1 MRLLFYFLL
10 AYSHMMAGIMR
21 GAGKATVPM
30 LVMLICWCLIRVT
43 YITIAV
49 RIYPVIDVI
58 FWAYPLTWSL
68 SSLLF
73 TVYYRKAD
81 WIHQQADR
89 SLRA

>member
-1 MRLLFYFLL
+1 MKKALNSQKVAPFVFVLPFVLSLL
-10 AYSHMMAGIMR
+10 
-21 GAGKATVPM
+21 
-30 LVMLICWCLIRVT
+30 
-43 YITIAV
+43 
-49 RIYPVIDVI
+49 I

>member
-1 MRLLFYFLL
+1 
-10 AYSHMMAGIMR
+10 
-21 GAGKATVPM
+21 
-30 LVMLICWCLIRVT
+30 MLICWCLIRVT

-73 TVYYRKAD
+73 TIYYRKVD
-81 WIHQQADR
+81 WIHQKADCEYPR
-89 SLRA
+89 D

>member
-1 MRLLFYFLL
+1 
-10 AYSHMMAGIMR
+10 MR

-49 RIYPVIDVI
+49 RIHPVIDVI

-68 SSLLF
+68 SSLLSVSY
-73 TVYYRKAD
+73 THLDVYKRQDQSD
-81 WIHQQADR
+81 W
-89 SLRA
+89 L